1 LTGAIASRLGA
12 AGEIVMALNEALL
25 DRIYEAAAI
34 PEHWPDVL
42 EKLAAIAGA
51 QAGALV
57 AYRGREP
64 AGHTSS
70 SLYREGYEDY
80 LTNGSGIENVRP
92 LRHLERQYPGFLS
105 DLDVQSAE
113 ELERDEIYRRF
124 LHPHGLQW
132 TAGTLILSPSN
143 DLLLVDV
150 ARAAGEAPFDR
161 QSLEALDAYRPHI
174 ARASLLSARLGLRAA
189 TDMTDAMQLLGLPA
203 IALGSAGK
211 VVAVNSLVDGLG
223 ERIVS
228 RSFERVGLT
237 HPAADALLAAAL
249 TDASSGTTRSIPLPA
264 SEDQPALILHLLP
277 VSRAAHDIFAAAKTL
292 LLITDV
298 TAPEAPTQELLAG
311 LFDLT
316 PAEAR
321 VARALASGL
330 PLDRVAAD
338 FGLSVQTIRNQLAA
352 VFHKTGTSRQVE
364 LLRLIAGSA
373 PLRRPR
379 K

>member
-1 LTGAIASRLGA
+1 
-12 AGEIVMALNEALL
+12 MALDEALL

-34 PEHWPDVL
+34 PEYWPDVL
-42 EKLAAIAGA
+42 EKLAAVAGA

-70 SLYREGYEDY
+70 ALYRDGYDDY
-80 LTNGSGIENVRP
+80 LRNGAEIENVRP
-92 LRHLERQYPGFLS
+92 LLHLERQYPGFLS
-105 DLDVQSAE
+105 DLEVQSPEAI
-113 ELERDEIYRRF
+113 ERDEIYNRF

-143 DLLLVDV
+143 DLLLIDV
-150 ARAAGEAPFDR
+150 ARATGEAPFDR
-161 QSLEALDAYRPHI
+161 ASLEALDAYRPHM
-174 ARASLLSARLGLRAA
+174 ARAALLSARLGLRAA
-189 TDMTDAMQLLGLPA
+189 CGMTDAMQMLGLPA
-203 IALGSAGK
+203 IALSDTGK
-211 VVAVNSLVDGLG
+211 VVAMNTLSEALDD
-223 ERIVS
+223 RI
-228 RSFERVGLT
+228 LT
-237 HPAADALLAAAL
+237 RGGDRIALAHSAADTLLAQAL
-249 TDASSGTTRSIPLPA
+249 EDVRGGTTRSIPLPA
-264 SEDQPALILHLLP
+264 SEGQPALILHLLP
-277 VSRAAHDIFAAAKTL
+277 VIRAAHDIFAAAKSL

-330 PLDRVAAD
+330 PLDRAAAE
-338 FGLSVQTIRNQLAA
+338 FGVSVQTIRNQLAA

-364 LLRLIAGSA
+364 LLRLLAGSA
-373 PLRRPR
+373 PLRRPP

>member
-1 LTGAIASRLGA
+1 
-12 AGEIVMALNEALL
+12 MALDEDLL

-34 PEHWPDVL
+34 SDYWPEVL
-42 EKLAAIAGA
+42 ERLAAIAGA

-70 SLYREGYEDY
+70 RLYREGYDDY
-80 LTNGSGIENVRP
+80 FTNGIEIENVRP
-92 LRHLERQYPGFLS
+92 LRALDRQYPGFLS
-105 DLDVQSAE
+105 DLEVQTPE
-113 ELERDEIYRRF
+113 EIERDEIYNRF

-132 TAGTLILSPSN
+132 TAGTLILSPSG
-143 DLLLVDV
+143 DLLVVDV
-150 ARAAGEAPFDR
+150 ARALGEPPFDR
-161 QSLEALDAYRPHI
+161 ASLEAIDQYRPHL
-174 ARASLLSARLGLRAA
+174 ARASLMSSRLGLRAA
-189 TDMTDAMQLLGLPA
+189 RDMTDAMQLLGLPA
-203 IALGSAGK
+203 IALSGSGK
-211 VVAVNSLVDGLG
+211 AVAMNALAEALDG
-223 ERIVS
+223 
-228 RSFERVGLT
+228 RVMTGGFDRVTLA
-237 HPAADALLAAAL
+237 HASADLLLAQAL
-249 TDASSGTTRSIPLPA
+249 EDARAGTVRSIPLPA
-264 SEDQPALILHLLP
+264 ADGQPALIVHLLP
-277 VSRAAHDIFAAAKTL
+277 ITGAAHDIFAATKSLMLVTA
-292 LLITDV
+292 I

-330 PLDRVAAD
+330 PLDQVAAE

-373 PLRRPR
+373 PLRRPPG
-379 K
+379 

>member
-1 LTGAIASRLGA
+1 MT
-12 AGEIVMALNEALL
+12 LNEDLL

-34 PEHWPDVL
+34 PEYWPEVL
-42 EKLAAIAGA
+42 EALAAIAGA

-70 SLYREGYEDY
+70 RLYREGYDDY
-80 LTNGSGIENVRP
+80 FTNGIEIENVRP
-92 LRHLERQYPGFLS
+92 LRALERQYPGFLS
-105 DLDVQSAE
+105 DLEVQSRE
-113 ELERDEIYRRF
+113 ELERDEIYNRF

-132 TAGTLILSPSN
+132 TAGTLILSPSG
-143 DLLLVDV
+143 DLLVVDV
-150 ARAAGEAPFDR
+150 ARATGEAPFDR
-161 QSLEALDAYRPHI
+161 AALEAIDQYRPHL
-174 ARASLLSARLGLRAA
+174 ARASLMASRLGLRAA
-189 TDMTDAMQLLGLPA
+189 SDMTDAMQLLGLPA
-203 IALGSAGK
+203 IALTGNGRAVAMNALAEALDGRVMTGGLDRVTLGHSSADMLLSQ
-211 VVAVNSLVDGLG
+211 AL
-223 ERIVS
+223 E
-228 RSFERVGLT
+228 
-237 HPAADALLAAAL
+237 DARG
-249 TDASSGTTRSIPLPA
+249 GTVRSIPLPA
-264 SEDQPALILHLLP
+264 ADGQPALIVHVLP
-277 VSRAAHDIFAAAKTL
+277 ITGSARDIFAAAKSL
-292 LLITDV
+292 MLVTDV

-330 PLDRVAAD
+330 PLDQVAAE

-373 PLRRPR
+373 PLRRR
-379 K
+379 

>member
-1 LTGAIASRLGA
+1 
-12 AGEIVMALNEALL
+12 MALDEALL

-34 PEHWPDVL
+34 PEYWPDVL
-42 EKLAAIAGA
+42 EKLAAIAGG

-70 SLYREGYEDY
+70 ELYREGYEDY
-80 LTNGSGIENVRP
+80 FQNGIEIENVRP
-92 LRHLERQYPGFLS
+92 LRAFERQYPGFLS
-105 DLDVQSAE
+105 DLEVQTPDEVA
-113 ELERDEIYRRF
+113 RDEIYRRF

-132 TAGTLILSPSN
+132 TAGTIVLSPSN
-143 DLLLVDV
+143 DILVVDV
-150 ARAAGEAPFDR
+150 ARATGEAPFDR
-161 QSLEALDAYRPHI
+161 ASLEALDAYRPHV
-174 ARASLLSARLGLRAA
+174 ARASLMSARLGLRAA
-189 TDMTDAMQLLGLPA
+189 SDMTDAMQLLGLPA
-203 IALGSAGK
+203 IALSGTGK
-211 VVAVNSLVDGLG
+211 VVAMNSLVEAFDD
-223 ERIVS
+223 RIVS

-237 HPAADALLAAAL
+237 QPSADALLADAL
-249 TDASSGTTRSIPLPA
+249 DDAKWGTSRSIPLHA
-264 SEDQPALILHLLP
+264 AAGQPALIVHLLP
-277 VSRAAHDIFAAAKTL
+277 VSRAAHDIFAAAKV
-292 LLITDV
+292 LLIVTDV

-330 PLDRVAAD
+330 ALDRVAAE
-338 FGLSVQTIRNQLAA
+338 FGVSVQTIRNQLAS

-373 PLRRPR
+373 PLRRPP

>member
-1 LTGAIASRLGA
+1 
-12 AGEIVMALNEALL
+12 MALDEALL

-34 PEHWPDVL
+34 PEYWPDVL
-42 EKLAAIAGA
+42 EQLASIAGA

-70 SLYREGYEDY
+70 RGYREGYEDY
-80 LTNGSGIENVRP
+80 FHNGIDIENVRP
-92 LRHLERQYPGFLS
+92 LRALERQYPGFLS
-105 DLDVQSAE
+105 DLEVQSAD
-113 ELERDEIYRRF
+113 ELARDAIYQRF

-143 DLLLVDV
+143 DLLVVDV
-150 ARAAGEAPFDR
+150 ARATGEEPFDR
-161 QSLEALDAYRPHI
+161 ASLEALDAYRPHV
-174 ARASLLSARLGLRAA
+174 ARASLMSARLGLRAA
-189 TDMTDAMQLLGLPA
+189 SDMTDAMQLLGLPA
-203 IALGSAGK
+203 IALSGAGK
-211 VVAVNSLVDGLG
+211 VVATNGLAEALDG
-223 ERIVS
+223 RVVS
-228 RSFERVGLT
+228 RSFERIGLT
-237 HPAADALLAAAL
+237 HPTADAMLASAL

-264 SEDQPALILHLLP
+264 TDGQAALIVHLLP
-277 VSRAAHDIFAAAKTL
+277 VSRAAHDIFAAAKML
-292 LLITDV
+292 LLVTDV

-321 VARALASGL
+321 VARALATGL
-330 PLDRVAAD
+330 PLDRVAAE
-338 FGLSVQTIRNQLAA
+338 FGVSVQTIRNQLAA

-373 PLRRPR
+373 PLRQAR